1 MNKYLVQVRIKG
13 QIVKTTIEADSV
25 IHAKLLAEWHFGIGS
40 VASTPTKLGENSVS
54 TPQTPEQARVK
65 SLQAQADRAKEA
77 VKAEKARQS
86 MAKAQKQF
94 ANIQKESYFFN
105 KSITFTSK

>member
-13 QIVKTTIEADSV
+13 QIVKTTIEADST

-40 VASTPTKLGENSVS
+40 VSSTPTKLSENAIS

-65 SLQAQADRAKEA
+65 ALQNQADRAKQA
-77 VKAEKARQS
+77 VKTEKARQ
-86 MAKAQKQF
+86 KIQRAQQQITT
-94 ANIQKESYFFN
+94 ARQ
-105 KSITFTSK
+105 SIK